1 MPLPI
6 VSPAEKL
13 GESLVQIPLL
23 ATRTAALPAARDA
36 LPTAHKF
43 EKKAVKPECPC
54 RSESSMRIRTA
65 GRAQTGC
72 RTRSTRSTH
81 CSPRGAP
88 GCLFADGRTP
98 RGTLRRIFYQGFYA
112 CCIPACLGSL
122 LPSLK
127 NVCAWKRAAKTP
139 SSSASCGQH
148 LLGSVQKNGTF
159 RCSSRSLSRALQP
172 SSGTVVPLL
181 SCPARIPVF

>member
-1 MPLPI
+1 MPLSI
-6 VSPAEKL
+6 
-13 GESLVQIPLL
+13 GELYAHPHSRPSADRMQNAVHSEHSLL
-23 ATRTAALPAARDA
+23 A
-36 LPTAHKF
+36 
-43 EKKAVKPECPC
+43 
-54 RSESSMRIRTA
+54 S
-65 GRAQTGC
+65 
-72 RTRSTRSTH
+72 RSTWLPF
-81 CSPRGAP
+81 C
-88 GCLFADGRTP
+88 GRHDP
-98 RGTLRRIFYQGFYA
+98 RGTLRRVFYQGFYA

-148 LLGSVQKNGTF
+148 LLGSVQKSGAF

-181 SCPARIPVF
+181 SCPARIPVFLKHNENEVRVKEEYLFSYPFG